1 MKATIDFPDDLYRQ
15 VEAESVRQGRPVDAV
30 VTDMLQRSLDNAS
43 TENKTGEPAR
53 AASRPPGM
61 TRREWAS
68 LQPTPEWLERLRRS
82 SEEAFKDAPPGP
94 TAREILEE
102 DRNRLE
108 RP

>member
-1 MKATIDFPDDLYRQ
+1 MTVTIGISDDLYERLA
-15 VEAESVRQGRPVDAV
+15 AESARQGRPVDAV
-30 VTDMLQRSLDNAS
+30 ASDLIQHSLDNAS
-43 TENKTGEPAR
+43 TEDKTGEPAQV
-53 AASRPPGM
+53 SPRPPGM